1 MCFLASRDASYITGQ
16 ALVVDGGLTLGP
28 MGGQQMSAFA
38 PIFQALG
45 LDADTLAAIQAAR
58 S

>member
-1 MCFLASRDASYITGQ
+1 M
-16 ALVVDGGLTLGP
+16 
-28 MGGQQMSAFA
+28 QQLSAFA
-38 PIFQALG
+38 PIIQALG